1 MLECRT
7 YRSSRPTLVRQPR
20 SGRFTAAVPAGLAAH
35 HMTRN
40 DVSRSRLSAGLASL
54 RPSVIWRWLKT
65 QPFSVWFVLIY
76 LFFEYVRPQAIYE
89 GIAGPPYARIA
100 IILASFSFLFERRK
114 LRFGLLDVLLAVF
127 SFILVAS
134 CMTAYQP
141 DASYE
146 EITVYLSWM
155 LIYLLI
161 ANAIDTEDKFLIF
174 MFTFLLYSFKMSQHA
189 TRSWAED
196 GFAFRDWGTTGAP
209 GWFQNSGEFG
219 IQMCIFLPLIVAFM
233 MALGHTWPRW
243 MRIFGW
249 GVAGTAVTGI
259 VASSSRGALVG
270 LAAVAAWQIL
280 KSKHWVRTLIATVA
294 VGWAVY
300 LIMPDEQKLRFQ
312 SMGEDKTSVSR
323 TNYWH
328 DGMEIMNDYPVLGV
342 GYANWPE
349 YYSVHYGV
357 RALPH
362 NIFIQ
367 AGAELGYSGLFALFA
382 LIGASFLVN
391 RGTRQLSTAPG
402 GSRFIYLMAHG
413 LDGAMVGFIASG
425 FFVTVLYYPFFW
437 INLAMTAALR
447 NAARNKNPVEAGIT
461 RRSHWR
467 MTRTPAEARVTRGER
482 R

>member
-1 MLECRT
+1 
-7 YRSSRPTLVRQPR
+7 VRQPPL
-20 SGRFTAAVPAGLAAH
+20 GRFTPAVAGGPAARKTP
-35 HMTRN
+35 N
-40 DVSRSRLSAGLASL
+40 DFSRSRLSGGVASL
-54 RPSVIWRWLKT
+54 RPSAIWRWLKT

-76 LFFEYVRPQAIYE
+76 LFFEYVRPQTIYE

-100 IILASFSFLFERRK
+100 IILASFSFLLERRK
-114 LRFGLLDVLLAVF
+114 LRFGLLEVLLAVF
-127 SFILVAS
+127 SFILIAS
-134 CMTAYQP
+134 CLTAYQP
-141 DASYE
+141 DASYDQLAD
-146 EITVYLSWM
+146 YLSWM

-161 ANAIDTEDKFLIF
+161 ANAIDTEDKFLVF

-196 GFAFRDWGTTGAP
+196 GFAFRDWGVTGAP

-219 IQMCIFLPLIVAFM
+219 IQMCIFLPLIVAFIL
-233 MALGHTWPRW
+233 ALGHTWPRW

-270 LAAVAAWQIL
+270 LAAVAVWQIL
-280 KSKHWVRTLIATVA
+280 KSRHWFRTAVA
-294 VGWAVY
+294 WAVY

-312 SMGEDKTSVSR
+312 ASGEDKTSVSR
-323 TNYWH
+323 TTYWH

-349 YYSVHYGV
+349 YYEVHYGV

-367 AGAELGYSGLFALFA
+367 AGAELGYPGLVALLA

-391 RGTRQLSTAPG
+391 RGTRELSRPPG
-402 GSRFIYLMAHG
+402 GSRFVYLMSHG

-447 NAARNKNPVEAGIT
+447 NAARNRSPVEAGVAPG
-461 RRSHWR
+461 SHWR
-467 MTRTPAEARVTRGER
+467 MTPVSAQPRIAGGER

>member
-1 MLECRT
+1 MRQPLSGRLT
-7 YRSSRPTLVRQPR
+7 PALPTEAGARRAAANALPR
-20 SGRFTAAVPAGLAAH
+20 SGP
-35 HMTRN
+35 
-40 DVSRSRLSAGLASL
+40 SAGVASL
-54 RPSVIWRWLKT
+54 RPIVIWRWLRT
-65 QPFSVWFVLIY
+65 QPLSVWFVLIY

-89 GIAGPPYARIA
+89 RIAGPPYARIA

-114 LRFGLLDVLLAVF
+114 LRFGLIDILLAVF
-127 SFILVAS
+127 SFILIAS

-146 EITVYLSWM
+146 ELSVYLSWM

-161 ANAIDTEDKFLIF
+161 ANAIDTEDKFLVF

-219 IQMCIFLPLIVAFM
+219 IQMCIFLPLIVAFV
-233 MALGHTWPRW
+233 MALGHLWPRW

-270 LAAVAAWQIL
+270 LAAVAVWQIL
-280 KSKHWVRTLIATVA
+280 KSKHWFRTLLATVA
-294 VGWAVY
+294 VAAAVY

-323 TNYWH
+323 TTYWH
-328 DGMEIMNDYPVLGV
+328 DGREIINDYPILGI

-391 RGTRQLSTAPG
+391 RGTRLLSMPPG

-447 NAARNKNPVEAGIT
+447 NAARN
-461 RRSHWR
+461 RSPLHAPRTSRPHWR
-467 MTRTPAEARVTRGER
+467 MTPGASEARIARGER
-482 R
+482 G